1 MVFKVGDKVRICH
14 NPVSLLKSHAD
25 KRAEIIQKGFG
36 SEWLLSIEGS
46 KWWVK
51 EFDFE
56 KEEEEEPLPFST
68 IEKVVEFPQFQQR
81 LRDYDRR
88 RL

>member
-1 MVFKVGDKVRICH
+1 MSFKVGDKVRICH
-14 NPVSLLKSHAD
+14 SPISLLKSHAD

-46 KWWVK
+46 KWWAK

-56 KEEEEEPLPFST
+56 REEDEEPLPFST

-88 RL
+88 GF

>member
-1 MVFKVGDKVRICH
+1 MPFKIGDTVRICH
-14 NPVSLLKSHAD
+14 SPISLLKSHAD

-56 KEEEEEPLPFST
+56 KEEEEEELLPFST
-68 IEKVVEFPQFQQR
+68 IEKVVEFPHSIR
-81 LRDYDRR
+81 TRYVL
-88 RL
+88 